1 MQEEAQILEPKP
13 NGQAAH
19 SRLVSP
25 TATLSSGAVDRTRS
39 PHAPEHAR
47 GPGEEK
53 SAHGVRGQCSRSMGL
68 NTDLRNFIGKSRF
81 FFPKVG

>member
-19 SRLVSP
+19 SCLVSP
-25 TATLSSGAVDRTRS
+25 TATLRLDAVNRTRS
-39 PHAPEHAR
+39 LHAPEHAQ

-53 SAHGVRGQCSRSMGL
+53 SADGVRGQCSRSMGL
-68 NTDLRNFIGKSRF
+68 NMDLRNFIGKSRF
-81 FFPKVG
+81 FPPS